1 MNDKVIESTLAFS
14 FDEAAYESAAELPT
28 YYRALNLSPRREHP
42 FQMYNAIHRQP
53 DLVAQTLN
61 TITPSAERMAREIAA
76 RHAQRILLTGIGASY
91 DLAGTA
97 AHILWQLTGLPTQW
111 TDSAEALLSGAACD
125 YRDAVVIG
133 LSASGNTAETV
144 DHLRLARE
152 AGAYTL
158 AFVNLD
164 NTRLTAA
171 AHDRYVAPGGYGL
184 VWDYSTRLAA
194 LDVLAI
200 ELGLALD
207 RPTTPLIQLR
217 AALNEAP
224 SQMQHV
230 LEDIDERC
238 RSLGEMTAGLRA
250 AVVVSSGVLLPTT
263 WEMSLRFEEMAHFP
277 ARGRSVVEFLHGG
290 VGYLAP
296 NILTIL
302 LASGNAAHDAMLRVA
317 RVTQTL
323 KSPCIAVVDQ
333 DDREISRLVDHVV
346 RLPKIDPLISPLLYV
361 LPAQLIPYYTEVA
374 RPGGNPDVQRTDQPR
389 YARAFDIAYPP
400 KSH

>member
-1 MNDKVIESTLAFS
+1 G

-28 YYRALNLSPRREHP
+28 YYRAMNLPPRQEHP
-42 FQMYNAIHRQP
+42 FHLYDAIRRQP
-53 DLVAQTLN
+53 ELVAQALK
-61 TITPSAERMAREIAA
+61 TIVPVAKPMAREIAA
-76 RHAQRILLTGIGASY
+76 RHPQRILLTGIGASY
-91 DLAGTA
+91 DLAATA
-97 AHILWQLTGLPTQW
+97 AHIFSKLTGLPAHW
-111 TDSAEALLSGAACD
+111 TDSAEAIAAGVSSD
-125 YRDAVVIG
+125 YPDTVVIG
-133 LSASGNTAETV
+133 LSASGNTLETV

-194 LDVLAI
+194 LTVLAI
-200 ELGLALD
+200 ELAQELG
-207 RPTTPLIQLR
+207 RPAEPLSQLQ
-217 AALNEAP
+217 AMLNEVPA
-224 SQMQHV
+224 QMQQV
-230 LEDIDERC
+230 LDDVDERC
-238 RSLGEMTAGLRA
+238 RSLGALTTSLRA
-250 AVVVSSGVLLPTT
+250 AVVVSSGALLPTT

-296 NILTIL
+296 DILTVL
-302 LASGNAAHDAMLRVA
+302 LVPHADAHAAMLRVA
-317 RVTQTL
+317 KVTQTL
-323 KSPCIAVVDQ
+323 KTPFSAIVDH
-333 DDREISRLVDHVV
+333 DEREISRLADSVV
-346 RLPKIDPLISPLLYV
+346 RLPKTDPLISPLLYV

-374 RPGGNPDVQRTDQPR
+374 RPGGNPDVQRTDQPI
-389 YARAFDIAYPP
+389 YARAFDVAYPP